1 MIIYFG
7 EEILYKLNEVLKS
20 DVQANASFYNVL
32 RENIFFAINPQGRK
46 SFLSTIKDLS
56 EVTKFIY
63 VLVSF

>member
-1 MIIYFG
+1 LIIYFG